1 MMKTLVL
8 RLQPGESLRPA
19 IEAAMQAAGCLAG
32 FVLSGIG
39 SLDRVELRLAGAE
52 AVLKLDAEFEI
63 LTLAGSIASNGSHLH
78 MSIADATGQVLGGHA
93 GPGCRVRTTAEILL
107 ALLPDWDL
115 RREFDPA
122 TGYAE
127 LLATRVRM
135 S

>member
-1 MMKTLVL
+1 MLKTLVL
-8 RLQPGESLRPA
+8 RLQPGDSLRTA
-19 IEAAMQAAGCLAG
+19 IEAALRNTGCPAG

-52 AVLKLDAEFEI
+52 KALTIECPVEI

-78 MSIADATGQVLGGHA
+78 MSIADASGQVLGGHA

-107 ALLPDWDL
+107 ALLPDWEL
-115 RREFDPA
+115 RRELDAA

>member
-8 RLQPGESLRPA
+8 RLQPGDSLRPA
-19 IEAAMQAAGCLAG
+19 IEAALRTAGCKAG

-52 AVLKLDAEFEI
+52 KALTLESPVEI

-78 MSIADATGQVLGGHA
+78 MSVAHASGQVLGGHA

-107 ALLPDWDL
+107 ALLPDWEL
-115 RREFDPA
+115 RRELDAA

>member
-1 MMKTLVL
+1 MPGAEQVL
-8 RLQPGESLRPA
+8 R
-19 IEAAMQAAGCLAG
+19 
-32 FVLSGIG
+32 
-39 SLDRVELRLAGAE
+39 
-52 AVLKLDAEFEI
+52 LDAEFEI
-63 LTLAGSIASNGSHLH
+63 LTLAGSIAANGSHLH
-78 MSIADATGQVLGGHA
+78 MSIADAQGRVLGGHA
-93 GPGCRVRTTAEILL
+93 GLGCRVRTTAEILL